1 MRKPYKFLL
10 AAVAL
15 LATTACSSDDSR
27 AEEQTDNAVRKGEL
41 VMSVEPLEV
50 GDVNSRAYRSNS
62 NQYLHFI
69 AGDGTRV
76 YTKLSDYQTRYDTYF
91 FNESNNKFEI
101 SGTNYLVGDD
111 TPYYAFYPH
120 SEVLKAY
127 YEENVPAV
135 EFAINDVTVFDE
147 NSKIVV
153 DGQNLFK
160 CDVPMFGYVTGTA
173 DGGLQV
179 KNLRLMTALVRL
191 NIANIKSETTYIRI
205 TTQQCI
211 NESENEDLDEEI
223 EVPQL
228 SGGFRANLDPDAA
241 NRANVV
247 LKEGFMMRTYPDI
260 YFDVRNAPAGASV
273 IYVPMLAGVN
283 GGDLRLMTTT
293 KEPAIVNDKEQK
305 PQKFD
310 ASDWTLQPS
319 VKFPAKTMQQQ
330 HLYTVNL
337 DEI

>member
-41 VMSVEPLEV
+41 VMSIEPLEL
-50 GDVNSRAYRSNS
+50 GDVTSRAYRSNS

-69 AGDGTRV
+69 TGDATRV
-76 YTKLSDYQTRYDTYF
+76 YGKLEDSWLKFDTYI

-101 SGTNYLVGDD
+101 SNTSNLVDD
-111 TPYYAFYPH
+111 RSPYYAFYPA
-120 SEVLKAY
+120 SNVMKAY
-127 YEENVPAV
+127 YEQKIPAV
-135 EFAINDVTVFDE
+135 EFKINDVTVFDE

-179 KNLRLMTALVRL
+179 KHLRLMTALVRL
-191 NIANIKSETTYIRI
+191 NIANIKRETNYIRI
-205 TTQQCI
+205 TTQQCL
-211 NESENEDLDEEI
+211 SEDEDV

-228 SGGFRANLDPDAA
+228 SGCYIAKLNPDMTK
-241 NRANVV
+241 RTDVK
-247 LKEGFMMRTYPDI
+247 LESGLLITTYPDI

-273 IYVPMLAGVN
+273 IYVPILAGIN
-283 GGDLRLMTTT
+283 GGDLRVMTSTST
-293 KEPAIVNDKEQK
+293 ADKPRYIE
-305 PQKFD
+305 
-310 ASDWTLQPS
+310 AEDWTLQPS
-319 VKFPAKTMQQQ
+319 VTFPSKTMQQQ
-330 HLYTVNL
+330 HLYTVNIEEL
-337 DEI
+337 

>member
-41 VMSVEPLEV
+41 VMSIEPLEL
-50 GDVNSRAYRSNS
+50 GDVTSRAYRSNS

-69 AGDGTRV
+69 TGDATRV
-76 YTKLSDYQTRYDTYF
+76 YGKLEDSWLKFDTYI

-101 SGTNYLVGDD
+101 SNTSNLVDD
-111 TPYYAFYPH
+111 RSPYYAFYPA
-120 SEVLKAY
+120 SNVMKAY
-127 YEENVPAV
+127 YEQKIPAV
-135 EFAINDVTVFDE
+135 EFKINDVTVFDE

-191 NIANIKSETTYIRI
+191 NIPNIKRETTYIRI

-211 NESENEDLDEEI
+211 NESEDEDLDEEI

-228 SGGFRANLDPDAA
+228 SGAFRADLDPDAA

-247 LKEGFMMRTYPDI
+247 LKEGYLLLTFPDI

-319 VKFPAKTMQQQ
+319 VTFPSKTMQQQ
-330 HLYTVNL
+330 HLYTVNIEDL
-337 DEI
+337 

>member
-1 MRKPYKFLL
+1 M
-10 AAVAL
+10 
-15 LATTACSSDDSR
+15 
-27 AEEQTDNAVRKGEL
+27 
-41 VMSVEPLEV
+41 
-50 GDVNSRAYRSNS
+50 
-62 NQYLHFI
+62 
-69 AGDGTRV
+69 
-76 YTKLSDYQTRYDTYF
+76 
-91 FNESNNKFEI
+91 
-101 SGTNYLVGDD
+101 
-111 TPYYAFYPH
+111 
-120 SEVLKAY
+120 LKAY